1 MIAGIVRSI
10 SAVCV
15 LALGSLLG
23 GCSNGFAWEG
33 EWRGNHNLPVKN
45 GENPGLI
52 RTLGQVTVK
61 IHGDQFVMAEAGVPY
76 TGSVRFSDK
85 KAFLKIETR
94 FDRPIEKEPA
104 EVQKQMKEI
113 ELTGNSDGTA
123 SFKDP
128 GGFLPEAVLLSKSGR
143 S

>member
-1 MIAGIVRSI
+1 L
-10 SAVCV
+10 

-23 GCSNGFAWEG
+23 GCSSGFGWEG
-33 EWRGNHNLPVKN
+33 EWRGNHSLPVKN

-61 IHGDQFVMAEAGVPY
+61 IRGDRFEMAEAGVPY
-76 TGSVRFSDK
+76 TGSVRFEDK
-85 KAFLKIETR
+85 RAFLKIETR
-94 FDRPIEKEPA
+94 FDRPIEKEPI

-113 ELTGNSDGTA
+113 ELTGNANGTA
-123 SFKDP
+123 TFRDP
-128 GGFLPEAVLLSKSGR
+128 GGFLPEPVVLSKSGR